1 MAINMRWHF
10 AEMRVTLRLI
20 SSIGAVENLATL
32 KAERS
37 DVDVVQVRRGV
48 ADRVEVQD
56 RDLPH

>member
-1 MAINMRWHF
+1 MRWHF

-56 RDLPH
+56 RDLAH

>member
-32 KAERS
+32 NAERS

-56 RDLPH
+56 RDLAH